1 MSDEIVTV
9 QEVAAP
15 IKVADKTFYTI
26 GQKAETLAFNVR
38 GQWRSRLVG
47 VDRWIQEQTAAR
59 RDNGDARE

>member
-15 IKVADKTFYTI
+15 IKVADKNVYTI
-26 GQKAETLAFNVR
+26 DQKVETLAINVG

-47 VDRWIQEQTAAR
+47 VDTWIQERTAAR

>member
-15 IKVADKTFYTI
+15 IRVADKTIYTVD
-26 GQKAETLAFNVR
+26 QKVETLAFNVR

-47 VDRWIQEQTAAR
+47 VDTWIQEQTAAR
-59 RDNGDARE
+59 CDNGDVRE